1 MQIISLLILL
11 LVSINAKYLDTQSC
25 KECHDMIH
33 YEHTTSMHH
42 KSSIFQDS
50 LHNKIKAKVSPK
62 KYSCAL
68 CHTPGASNIR
78 ALVTGEA
85 QPDPKDITQAD
96 GVSCFYCHQITRVLE
111 LKHKN
116 INFYNYKG
124 ENKPTFLGNLKNA
137 DVSDKH
143 HSQSNKIYENSQV
156 CMGCHGKKYN
166 KQQVQICNGYN
177 EFNKTSDCI
186 GCHMPKA
193 PGGVTKLNKKGREE
207 YTSHEFLGIRSDK
220 MVQKAVDLHLSAN
233 NGSDILELTIE
244 NKMGHSIIMQPMRLK
259 YIHTT
264 ITRDG
269 QIIWSNFKD
278 SPMEDKEG
286 TFTIL
291 FKDKEGNKSN
301 PAAAHG
307 YQFNNNLKANEIKTI
322 NYKVPKLEIGDTI
335 QSTWI
340 SYVVRPTLANK
351 LQLEDEF
358 IKQYKGKSVTIE
370 VK

>member
-1 MQIISLLILL
+1 MKNIILTILL
-11 LVSINAKYLDTQSC
+11 LVSIQAKYLDTKSC

-33 YEHTTSMHH
+33 YEHTNSMHH
-42 KSSIFQDS
+42 KSSIFNNS
-50 LHNKIKAKVSPK
+50 LHSKIKSKVSPK

-78 ALVTGEA
+78 ALMTGKE
-85 QPDPKDITQAD
+85 QPDQKDITQAD
-96 GVSCFYCHQITRVLE
+96 GVSCFYCHQITKVLE

-124 ENKPTFLGNLKNA
+124 EGKPTFLGNLKNP
-137 DVSDKH
+137 DTSDKH
-143 HSQSNKIYENSQV
+143 ESVSNKIYQNSAV

-166 KQQVQICNGYN
+166 KQNVQICNGYN

-193 PGGVTKLNKKGREE
+193 PGGVTKLNKRGREE
-207 YTSHEFLGIRSDK
+207 YTSHDFLGIRSNK
-220 MVQKAVDLHLSAN
+220 MVQKAVKLSLSAN
-233 NGSDILELTIE
+233 KGSDILEVTIK

-259 YIHTT
+259 YINT
-264 ITRDG
+264 IIIRDG
-269 QIIWSNFKD
+269 ETIWSNFKD
-278 SPMEDKEG
+278 NPMEDKKA

-291 FKDKEGNKSN
+291 FKDKDGKQST
-301 PAAAHG
+301 PAAASD
-307 YQFNNNLKANEIKTI
+307 YKFNNNLKANEIKTI
-322 NYKVPKLEIGDTI
+322 QYNIPKLKSGDTV

-351 LQLEDEF
+351 LQLDGEF

>member
-1 MQIISLLILL
+1 
-11 LVSINAKYLDTQSC
+11 VSTNLTAKYLDTKSC

-33 YEHTTSMHH
+33 YEHVTSMHH

-50 LHNKIKAKVSPK
+50 LHNKIKTKVSPK

-78 ALVTGEA
+78 QLMTGEI
-85 QPDPKDITQAD
+85 QPDPKDKQLTD
-96 GVSCFYCHQITRVLE
+96 GVSCFYCHQITKILE

-124 ENKPTFLGNLKNA
+124 ETKPTFLGNLKNA
-137 DVSDKH
+137 DTSDKH
-143 HSQSNKIYENSQV
+143 ESASNPIYKNSQV

-177 EFNKTSDCI
+177 EFNKTSNCI
-186 GCHMPKA
+186 GCHMPKV
-193 PGGVTKLNKKGREE
+193 PGGVTKLNKRGREQ

-220 MVQKAVDLHLSAN
+220 MVQKAVELHLAATK
-233 NGSDILELTIE
+233 GSNMVELTIK

-259 YIHTT
+259 YVHTT

-269 QIIWSNFKD
+269 QIIWSNFKNK
-278 SPMEDKEG
+278 PIEDKDA

-291 FKDKEGNKSN
+291 FKDKDGNQST

-307 YQFNNNLKANEIKTI
+307 YKFNNNLKANEIKTI
-322 NYKVPKLEIGDTI
+322 NYKTPKLKSGDI
-335 QSTWI
+335 VKSTWI
-340 SYVVRPTLANK
+340 SYIVRPTLANK
-351 LQLEDEF
+351 LQLEDELK
-358 IKQYKGKSVTIE
+358 KQYRGKSVIIE